1 MTSTP
6 TPTPSASPLL
16 TPEPTT
22 IHPWPAQLTEADI
35 DAIYD
40 EAGVPA
46 DWRAPLK
53 AIAFCESKWM
63 PGAVGDSGNSL
74 GLHQLWR
81 GWAAPG
87 EDLLDPVTNTRV
99 AVAVRAQRGRFGG
112 AGGWTCADLLGV
124 R

>member
-6 TPTPSASPLL
+6 TPTPSATPLL

-35 DAIYD
+35 DAIYE
-40 EAGVPA
+40 EAGVPG

-53 AIAFCESKWM
+53 MIAACESHWM

-81 GWAAPG
+81 GWFSPG
-87 EDLLDPVTNTRV
+87 DDPLDPVTNTRV

-112 AGGWTCADLLGV
+112 AGGWTCADLLNLP
-124 R
+124 